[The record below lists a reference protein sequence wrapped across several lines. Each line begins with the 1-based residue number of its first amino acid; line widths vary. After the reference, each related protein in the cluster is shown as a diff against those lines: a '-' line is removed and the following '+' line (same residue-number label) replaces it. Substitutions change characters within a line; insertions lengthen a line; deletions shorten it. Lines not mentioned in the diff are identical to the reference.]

1 MTASVP
7 NGERT
12 FIGSI
17 AAAGSPE
24 SVTFADRYQYV
35 TVTNTG
41 TDVILVTSDG
51 TTPSP
56 SGASNTQVVP
66 VGETRIIA
74 NELPL
79 WFQSSRVIPKGV
91 NANAA
96 GSGASN
102 PGAPAFVTPQA
113 SLAGQ
118 MANPGTN
125 ITLADAASAGIAFVI
140 EAAG

>member
-1 MTASVP
+1 MADSVP
-7 NGERT
+7 NGQRT
-12 FIGSI
+12 YSGTT
-17 AAAGSPE
+17 AQ

-41 TDVILVTSDG
+41 ADAIYVTSDG
-51 TTPSP
+51 STPST
-56 SGASNTQVVP
+56 SGASNTQVVLP
-66 VGETRIIA
+66 NETRIIA

-79 WFQSSRVIPKGV
+79 WYQSSRVIPQGV
-91 NANAA
+91 NQFGGGNT
-96 GSGASN
+96 ASSASS
-102 PGAPAFVTPQA
+102 PGMVESQT

-125 ITLADAASAGIAFVI
+125 ITISGTSGSIAYTI